1 MRRRVIAASLG
12 LGIVLT
18 AAHAGLALGGST
30 TTPGRSP
37 HPQFVSVVVQSGD
50 TLWSIAQRVSPSSNT
65 RDLVDKWASKL
76 GTSDVQAGELISV
89 PVS

>member
-1 MRRRVIAASLG
+1 
-12 LGIVLT
+12 
-18 AAHAGLALGGST
+18 
-30 TTPGRSP
+30 
-37 HPQFVSVVVQSGD
+37 
-50 TLWSIAQRVSPSSNT
+50 LWSIAQRVSPSSNT